1 MPNRANKTT
10 PDSAFASFKADI
22 KISIL
27 EKISECQRRY
37 TRANKAELMR
47 FYNEFL
53 RPNIDKAFVEYFLN
67 KDKK

>member
-1 MPNRANKTT
+1 MPNRANKQT

-27 EKISECQRRY
+27 NTISECQRRY
-37 TRANKAELMR
+37 TKANKAEFMR

-53 RPNIDKAFVEYFLN
+53 RPNIDKAFVEYFLS
-67 KDKK
+67 KEKK